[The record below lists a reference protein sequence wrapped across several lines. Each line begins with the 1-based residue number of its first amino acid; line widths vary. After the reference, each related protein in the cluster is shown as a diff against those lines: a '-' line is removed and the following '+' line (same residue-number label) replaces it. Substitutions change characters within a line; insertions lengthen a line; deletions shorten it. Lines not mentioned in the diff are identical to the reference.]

1 MADSREVRAIQV
13 VQDMLELADVDHTEV
28 AKSLSEFVKQPSRLI
43 KKVEF
48 NYPDFLYSNQQA
60 LFDYLDFKNMKICD
74 VPRVLVDN
82 TVEDILHDL
91 YEYCIKE
98 LLSKYFDKFVDF
110 VEDLWG
116 VFKQCWEL
124 V

>member
-110 VEDLWG
+110 VEDL
-116 VFKQCWEL
+116 
-124 V
+124 

>member
-1 MADSREVRAIQV
+1 MNYFWEVFKMADSREVRAIQV

-28 AKSLSEFVKQPSRLI
+28 AKSISEFVKQPSKLI

-110 VEDLWG
+110 VEDL
-116 VFKQCWEL
+116 
-124 V
+124 